1 MYGKNSCNDL
11 EISIKTMNFGISK
24 GLTFDRVL
32 IKPTEK
38 IMNFLKYGSIPEKAK
53 EKLYIAITRARYSVG
68 FIVPNDI
75 DLDSFYNKKIIEW
88 SE

>member
-1 MYGKNSCNDL
+1 MYEIFCGKT
-11 EISIKTMNFGISK
+11 KNFAISK

-68 FIVPNDI
+68 FIVTNNV

>member
-1 MYGKNSCNDL
+1 MQKSCNDL
-11 EISIKTMNFGISK
+11 EPNIKTINFGISK

-32 IKPTEK
+32 IRPTEK
-38 IMNFLKYGSIPEKAK
+38 IMDFLKYGSIPEKAK

-68 FIVPNDI
+68 FIVPNEV